1 MFFKGKKKDK
11 EKEKSHGNI
20 GNVISVENKTGSQS
34 NLHVEQN
41 LSNEDLKIQFS
52 QLLYELGVPEA
63 KRVEMELW
71 SNDKKWML
79 LVQNKDKIKENEEKM
94 KQKGSLYETPQFYL
108 SLLRENASIQKTI
121 SDLKVS
127 LASNKLS
134 WIDSFI
140 GLSGFDEILKI
151 FQTFQLKPEKNSID
165 FLILFDCVNI
175 IKSILNSQ
183 SGVKSVMTTSHT
195 FKVLVLCLDQSYPP
209 ELRNAVLQLTAALT
223 LLPTVGHSYVLEAI
237 ENFKVSNREKV
248 RFQTIIEGAKS
259 VSNTQL
265 HYEYLTSFMN
275 LVNSIVNS
283 PADLQVR
290 IGLRS
295 EFTALK
301 LIELISNSK
310 GVSEDLDT
318 QINLFFECMEEDND
332 EVGAH
337 YKEVNIRSPSEVSTK
352 IDTLLQSHPALHHH
366 FISII
371 KGLYTLASTQSDLGG
386 SMWNILDESVG
397 LILKD
402 PSKESQLE
410 KLQNENNNL
419 KLQLSEIK
427 LNNSNNNNNN
437 NNSNNNNNDSNVSTP
452 NINTGSPLLPPQQYQ
467 DLEQKLQLTQNEK
480 NESQN
485 KVKQLESEIKGL
497 NSTLTGLQLKVTKLE
512 ADLLSVSV
520 TTPPSDTNGTT
531 SPPIEAPSSPSLGAP
546 PPPPPPPPA
555 PPVSGG
561 GPPPPPPPPPP
572 SSGGGPPPPPP
583 PPSSG
588 GPPPPPPPPGGMKKP
603 GAPAVPN
610 LPPKKSSVP
619 SVKMV
624 GLQWKKVNNN
634 VIENSIWMNVKD
646 YNLND
651 QFKQLE
657 ELFQVKKPTA
667 TTPTAPVGGAS
678 NVAVGGGSGSKS
690 IVSTPTISILDPKR
704 SQAIMIMLSRFKI
717 SFPDLSK
724 AITNLDESKLN
735 LEDAK
740 SLLKFVPSSEEI
752 ELLKEEDPSCFGKP
766 EQFLWELSKINRIS
780 EKLECFIF
788 KQKLSTQ
795 IEELTP
801 DINALLKGSM
811 ETKNNKSFHQI
822 LEIVLSLGNFI
833 NGGTPRGDIYG
844 FKLDSLS
851 GLLDCRSPSDSKV
864 TLMTWLIQFL
874 ENKHPSLLEFH
885 QEFTA
890 IDEAKRVSIQNL
902 RSEVASLKKGLTL
915 LTNEVEKSEGA
926 SKTILSGF
934 VGKSTDAVT
943 LIEKQFNTALE
954 SFNSTVQFYGEDVK
968 TSSPEEFFQHVS
980 KFKNEFKRTIES
992 IQKERENVQKLAAR
1006 KKAAASGP
1014 SVPSASGSS
1023 INIAPKSGV
1032 SPITPT
1038 SKSSISIS
1046 QKPPQSTQPSISVQQ
1061 QQQQHHGDDDDDIP
1075 QNGTFMDQLMS
1086 KMKGGE
1092 AIRASRRASQYVFT
1106 QNGAGGVGAIDALNA
1121 ALKNKK

>member
-1 MFFKGKKKDK
+1 MFFKGKKKD
-11 EKEKSHGNI
+11 KEKSHGNI
-20 GNVISVENKTGSQS
+20 GNVISVENKSVSQS
-34 NLHVEQN
+34 NLHSEQN

-63 KRVEMELW
+63 KRAEMELW

-79 LVQNKDKIKENEEKM
+79 LVQNKDKIKDHEEKM

-151 FQTFQLKPEKNSID
+151 FQTFQLKPDKNSTD
-165 FLILFDCVNI
+165 FIILFDCVNI

-183 SGVKSVMTTSHT
+183 GGVKSVMTTSHT
-195 FKVLVLCLDQSYPP
+195 LKVLVLCLDLSYPAD
-209 ELRNAVLQLTAALT
+209 LRNAVLQLTAALT

-248 RFQTIIEGAKS
+248 RFQTIIEGTRS
-259 VSNTQL
+259 ISNTQI

-275 LVNSIVNS
+275 FVNSIVNS
-283 PADLQVR
+283 PADLQIR

-295 EFTALK
+295 EFTSLK

-332 EVGAH
+332 EVGAQ

-352 IDTLLQSHPALHHH
+352 IDTLLQGHPALHHH

-402 PSKESQLE
+402 PSKESQVE
-410 KLQNENNNL
+410 KLQHENNLL
-419 KLQLSEIK
+419 KSQLSEFELK
-427 LNNSNNNNNN
+427 LNNNNGNN
-437 NNSNNNNNDSNVSTP
+437 SNVSTP
-452 NINTGSPLLPPQQYQ
+452 NNNNNNGSPLLSSQQVQ
-467 DLEQKLQLTQNEK
+467 EFEQKLQISQNEK
-480 NESQN
+480 SESQN

-512 ADLLSVSV
+512 ADLLSASIK
-520 TTPPSDTNGTT
+520 TSPSEANGTT
-531 SPPIEAPSSPSLGAP
+531 TSPIDAPSSPSLGAP
-546 PPPPPPPPA
+546 PPPPPPPA
-555 PPVSGG
+555 PSGG
-561 GPPPPPPPPPP
+561 APPPPPPPPP
-572 SSGGGPPPPPP
+572 SGGSAPPPPPP
-583 PPSSG
+583 PPGGS

-603 GAPAVPN
+603 GAPAGPVLPN
-610 LPPKKSSVP
+610 LPPKKSTVP

-657 ELFQVKKPTA
+657 ELFQVKKPT
-667 TTPTAPVGGAS
+667 TTPAAPGGS
-678 NVAVGGGSGSKS
+678 NVTVGGGGGVAKPLAST
-690 IVSTPTISILDPKR
+690 STPTISILDPKR
-704 SQAIMIMLSRFKI
+704 SQAISIMLSRFKM
-717 SFPDLSK
+717 SFADLSK

-740 SLLKFVPSSEEI
+740 SLLKFVPSAEEI

-851 GLLDCRSPSDSKV
+851 GLVDCRSTSDSKV

-874 ENKHPSLLEFH
+874 ENKHSSLLDFH

-915 LTNEVEKSEGA
+915 LTNEVEKSEGP

-943 LIEKQFNTALE
+943 LIEKQFNTAIE

-968 TSSPEEFFQHVS
+968 TASPEEFFQHIS
-980 KFKNEFKRTIES
+980 KFKNEFKRTFES
-992 IQKERENVQKLAAR
+992 IQKERENAQKLAAR

-1014 SVPSASGSS
+1014 APTSSTSALNVG
-1023 INIAPKSGV
+1023 PKSPVSGV
-1032 SPITPT
+1032 SPT

-1046 QKPPQSTQPSISVQQ
+1046 PKSPQIQLPPSS
-1061 QQQQHHGDDDDDIP
+1061 QQQHDEDDDIP

-1092 AIRASRRASQYVFT
+1092 AIRASRRASQYVFN
-1106 QNGAGGVGAIDALNA
+1106 QNGTGGVGAIDALNA

>member
-1 MFFKGKKKDK
+1 MFFKGKKKD
-11 EKEKSHGNI
+11 KEKSHGNI
-20 GNVISVENKTGSQS
+20 GNVISVENKTSSQS
-34 NLHVEQN
+34 NLHTEQN

-63 KRVEMELW
+63 KRTEMELW

-151 FQTFQLKPEKNSID
+151 FQTLQLKPDKNPTDYI
-165 FLILFDCVNI
+165 ILFDCVNI

-195 FKVLVLCLDQSYPP
+195 LKVLVLCLDLTYPP
-209 ELRNAVLQLTAALT
+209 EVRNSVLQLTAALT

-248 RFQTIIEGAKS
+248 RFQTFIEGARS
-259 VSNTQL
+259 VSNTQV

-295 EFTALK
+295 EFTSLK
-301 LIELISNSK
+301 LIELINNSK

-318 QINLFFECMEEDND
+318 QINLFFEYMEEDNV
-332 EVGAH
+332 EVGAQ

-386 SMWNILDESVG
+386 TMWNILDESVG

-402 PSKESQLE
+402 PSKESQVE

-419 KLQLSEIK
+419 KLQLSEIELK
-427 LNNSNNNNNN
+427 LNSSNNNN
-437 NNSNNNNNDSNVSTP
+437 SNVSTP
-452 NINTGSPLLPPQQYQ
+452 NNITSSPLLSSQQIQ
-467 DLEQKLQLTQNEK
+467 DLEQKLQLSQSEN

-497 NSTLTGLQLKVTKLE
+497 NSSLTGLQLKVTKLE
-512 ADLLSVSV
+512 ADLL
-520 TTPPSDTNGTT
+520 TKGTT
-531 SPPIEAPSSPSLGAP
+531 SPPSTPSTTEEPSLGA
-546 PPPPPPPPA
+546 PPPPPPPA

-561 GPPPPPPPPPP
+561 APPPPPPPPPA
-572 SSGGGPPPPPP
+572 SGGSAPPPPPP
-583 PPSSG
+583 PPGG

-603 GAPAVPN
+603 GAPAGPAVPN
-610 LPPKKSSVP
+610 LPPKKSTVP

-657 ELFQVKKPTA
+657 ELFQVKKPTTLASPGGGNVTA
-667 TTPTAPVGGAS
+667 T
-678 NVAVGGGSGSKS
+678 AVGGPTKPLTQ
-690 IVSTPTISILDPKR
+690 TPTISILDPKR
-704 SQAIMIMLSRFKI
+704 SQAISIMLSRFKM

-724 AITNLDESKLN
+724 AITNLDDSKLN

-740 SLLKFVPSSEEI
+740 SLLKFVPTSEEI
-752 ELLKEEDPSCFGKP
+752 ELLKEEDPACFGKP

-844 FKLDSLS
+844 FKLDSLC
-851 GLLDCRSPSDSKV
+851 GLMDCRSPSDSKV

-915 LTNEVEKSEGA
+915 LTNEVEKSEGP
-926 SKTILSGF
+926 SKTILSSF

-968 TSSPEEFFQHVS
+968 TSSPEEFFQNVS
-980 KFKNEFKRTIES
+980 KFKNEFKRTIET
-992 IQKERENVQKLAAR
+992 IQKERENAQKLAAR
-1006 KKAAASGP
+1006 KKAAVSG
-1014 SVPSASGSS
+1014 SVPSSPSISSGSA
-1023 INIAPKSGV
+1023 INVGSKSHSGI
-1032 SPITPT
+1032 STTSPT

-1046 QKPPQSTQPSISVQQ
+1046 QKSPQQQQPQQPSISI
-1061 QQQQHHGDDDDDIP
+1061 QQQQHQDDDDDIP

>member
-11 EKEKSHGNI
+11 EKEKSHSNII

-34 NLHVEQN
+34 NLHAEQN

-63 KRVEMELW
+63 KRAEMELW
-71 SNDKKWML
+71 TNDKKWML

-151 FQTFQLKPEKNSID
+151 FQTFQLKPDKNSID
-165 FLILFDCVNI
+165 FIILFDCVNI

-195 FKVLVLCLDQSYPP
+195 FKVLVLCLDLSYPP

-223 LLPTVGHSYVLEAI
+223 LLPSVGHSYVLEAI

-248 RFQTIIEGAKS
+248 RFQTIIEGARS
-259 VSNTQL
+259 VSNTQV

-275 LVNSIVNS
+275 FVNSIVNS

-295 EFTALK
+295 EFTSLK

-318 QINLFFECMEEDND
+318 QINLFFEYMEEDND
-332 EVGAH
+332 EVGSQ

-352 IDTLLQSHPALHHH
+352 IDTLLQGHPALHHH

-386 SMWNILDESVG
+386 SMWNLIDESVC

-419 KLQLSEIK
+419 KLQLSEIELK
-427 LNNSNNNNNN
+427 LNNLNN
-437 NNSNNNNNDSNVSTP
+437 NNSNNNSNVSTP
-452 NINTGSPLLPPQQYQ
+452 NINNNNNSSPLLSSQQIQ
-467 DLEQKLQLTQNEK
+467 DLEEKLQLSQNEK
-480 NESQN
+480 IESQN

-497 NSTLTGLQLKVTKLE
+497 VSTLTGLQLKVTKLE
-512 ADLLSVSV
+512 ADLLCANI
-520 TTPPSDTNGTT
+520 TTPPVGNGAT

-561 GPPPPPPPPPP
+561 APPPPPPPP
-572 SSGGGPPPPPP
+572 SSGGPPPPPP
-583 PPSSG
+583 PPPSSSG

-603 GAPAVPN
+603 GAPAGPTVPN
-610 LPPKKSSVP
+610 LPPKKSTVP

-657 ELFQVKKPTA
+657 ELFQVKKPITA
-667 TTPTAPVGGAS
+667 NPISSTGGANVSVSSGSSKPMVTTPTI
-678 NVAVGGGSGSKS
+678 N
-690 IVSTPTISILDPKR
+690 ILDPKR
-704 SQAIMIMLSRFKI
+704 SQAISIMLSRFKM
-717 SFPDLSK
+717 SFSDLSK

-740 SLLKFVPSSEEI
+740 SLLKFVPTQEEI

-766 EQFLWELSKINRIS
+766 EQFLWELSKINRIT

-811 ETKNNKSFHQI
+811 ETKNNKAFHQI

-833 NGGTPRGDIYG
+833 NGGTPRGEIYG
-844 FKLDSLS
+844 FKLDSLG
-851 GLLDCRSPSDSKV
+851 GLMDCRSPSDSKV

-915 LTNEVEKSEGA
+915 LTNEVEKSEGP

-980 KFKNEFKRTIES
+980 KFKNEFKRTVDS
-992 IQKERENVQKLAAR
+992 IQKERENAQKLAAR
-1006 KKAAASGP
+1006 KKAAGSIP
-1014 SVPSASGSS
+1014 SSPSSSSS
-1023 INIAPKSGV
+1023 INVGPKSTATT
-1032 SPITPT
+1032 SPT
-1038 SKSSISIS
+1038 SKSSILIS
-1046 QKPPQSTQPSISVQQ
+1046 PKSSQSPSIQP
-1061 QQQQHHGDDDDDIP
+1061 QQHHHNNNDEDDDIP

-1106 QNGAGGVGAIDALNA
+1106 QNGSGGVGAIDALNA